1 MDVVK
6 LLPDSV
12 ANQIAAG
19 EVVQRPSSVVK
30 ELMENAVDA
39 GARLVKVIVKGA
51 GKQSMTIIDDGYG
64 MSESDVRL
72 AFERHATSKIR
83 QAEDLFALQTMG
95 FRGEALPSIAS
106 VAQVEVKTRRED
118 DVVGTLLA
126 IEGSKVMRQEPTEC
140 AVGTQITVRNLFF
153 NVPAR
158 RKFLKSDETELKNIV
173 QEFQRVAM
181 AHRNVAFTLY
191 SGDEVMVELQ
201 AGSLKQRVIQLFGKH
216 KKCFEKDLIPVHA
229 ETTLVEIEGFVG
241 KPETAGKGV
250 AQHFMVNDRY
260 IVHPYFRRAVIQA
273 YERML
278 QGDAVPMFFINLKVS
293 PETLDVNIHPTK
305 TEVKFEN
312 EREIYSILTVAVREA
327 LGKFDITPSLDFDT
341 NGAVDIPVYTPNKC
355 GCGARMPEVHFQ
367 SNYNPFA
374 SSGDGAGMRDREKRE
389 TRNWESM
396 FEGMKHEQKEAEN
409 QKLSLDGDAGSGNIS
424 SFGSAAS
431 VEKDQVEVGESI
443 FYRERWLCIALKSGL
458 ALIDV
463 PQALYRI
470 KYDDIMAMGMNMPSQ
485 KLLFDEILEFGC
497 CDDECIFHE
506 IEVDLKEIGFRFGQ
520 FGPRMYRIDAV
531 PAVMPEGIDSICF
544 VQSIING
551 MKEGELDVRNEFHS
565 QLAMKIAALSK
576 NSARQQMGRDEREK
590 LVARLFATTNPNN
603 APDGHQIIKMI
614 EL

>member
-1 MDVVK
+1 MDVVR

-39 GARLVKVIVKGA
+39 GARAVKVIVKSA
-51 GKQSMTIIDDGYG
+51 GKQSITVIDDGCG
-64 MSESDVRL
+64 MSESDARL

-83 QAEDLFALQTMG
+83 KAEDLFSLQTMG

-106 VAQVEVKTRRED
+106 VAQVEVKTRRDE

-126 IEGSKVMRQEPTEC
+126 IEGSKVMKQEPTEC
-140 AVGTQITVRNLFF
+140 AVGTQVSVRNLFF

-181 AHRNVAFTLY
+181 AHRDVAFTLY
-191 SGDEVMVELQ
+191 SGDEVMMELQ
-201 AGSLKQRVIQLFGKH
+201 AGGLKQRVMQLFGRH

-241 KPETAGKGV
+241 RPETAGKGV

-278 QGDAVPMFFINLKVS
+278 QGDSVPMFFICLKVN

-327 LGKFDITPSLDFDT
+327 LGKFNITRSLDFDN
-341 NGAVDIPVYTPNKC
+341 NGAVDIPVYTPDKC
-355 GCGARMPEVHFQ
+355 GYGAKMPEVHFQ

-374 SSGDGAGMRDREKRE
+374 SNGDGAGIRERDKRE
-389 TRNWESM
+389 VRNWESM
-396 FEGMKHEQKEAEN
+396 FEGLRHEQRDAET
-409 QKLSLDGDAGSGNIS
+409 QKLSFEGTTDAD
-424 SFGSAAS
+424 AAGKVNA
-431 VEKDQVEVGESI
+431 VEGQVEVGESI
-443 FYRERWLCIALKSGL
+443 FYRERWLCVALKSGL

-470 KYDDIMAMGMNMPSQ
+470 EYDDIMAMGMNMPSQ
-485 KLLFDEILEFGC
+485 KLLFDEILEFSS

-506 IEVDLKEIGFRFGQ
+506 IEEDLKEIGFRFEQ

-531 PAVMPEGIDSICF
+531 PAVMPEGIDSNYF
-544 VQSIING
+544 VQVIING

-565 QLAMKIAALSK
+565 QLAMKIASLSK
-576 NSARQQMGRDEREK
+576 NSAKQQMCREEREK

-603 APDGHQIIKMI
+603 APDGQQIIKMI
-614 EL
+614 DL